1 MSDSLALTTP
11 ISALPLID
19 VGALRSPK
27 PAAQAAMTEATR
39 AACLSKGFFY
49 IANHGIA
56 PSLIDAVLRESR
68 NFLALPLTE
77 RLGVRRECSI
87 CNRGYEPMGGQDL
100 EQTGTP
106 DLKEAFYLGVDLPE
120 DDPRVLARK
129 AGRGPNQWP
138 IGLPAFRGAMEAYF
152 SAMLDLS
159 VRLMGA
165 VALSLELPKDYFRRL
180 LRRAGRA
187 AAPSALSAA
196 AGQRR
201 TGRKGC
207 GAHTDWG
214 AITLLLQDDAGG
226 LQIRDPVHGWL
237 HAPPIPGAF
246 VVNIG
251 DLIARWTNDLY
262 QSTEHRVINLSR
274 RDRFSVPFFFDGNP
288 DYVVSCLPGCVWAGQ
303 PAEISTHHRRRTY
316 RRDAQG
322 DLRHRRTWGHACL
335 TACAKG
341 RIASRYILYQ
351 TWLYCEQYDQLLHR
365 A

>member
-1 MSDSLALTTP
+1 MRDSLALTTP

-27 PAAQAAMTEATR
+27 PTAQAAMTEAIR

-68 NFLALPLTE
+68 NFFSLPLTE
-77 RLGVRRECSI
+77 RLRVRRECSI

-100 EQTGTP
+100 ERTGTP

-129 AGRGPNQWP
+129 AGHGPNQWP
-138 IGLPAFRGAMEAYF
+138 CGLPAFRGAMEAYF
-152 SAMLDLS
+152 AAMLDLS

-165 VALSLELPKDYFRRL
+165 VAQSLDLPEDYFAGFCTEPVALLRL
-180 LRRAGRA
+180 LHYPPQPANG
-187 AAPSALSAA
+187 APDE
-196 AGQRR
+196 
-201 TGRKGC
+201 KGC

-262 QSTEHRVINLSR
+262 QSTEHRVINLSG

-288 DYVVSCLPGCVWAGQ
+288 DYVVSCLPGCSGPGDPPRYRPTTV
-303 PAEISTHHRRRTY
+303 AEHVE
-316 RRDAQG
+316 AM
-322 DLRHRRTWGHACL
+322 
-335 TACAKG
+335 
-341 RIASRYILYQ
+341 
-351 TWLYCEQYDQLLHR
+351 HR
-365 A
+365 ATFVADAPGAMHA